1 MTQAIRNFAK
11 SLEGWLSNAMNNI
24 PQRMI
29 QTKVDK
35 IIAALFLQWQ
45 TQWAVLSKR
54 NSILTLMLNFTFSTV
69 SNGRISNLSFVKE
82 LKGRNSLN
90 SLKGI

>member
-35 IIAALFLQWQ
+35 IIAALFLHWQ
-45 TQWAVLSKR
+45 TQWAVLSKS

-69 SNGRISNLSFVKE
+69 SNGRINNLSFVKE
-82 LKGRNSLN
+82 LKGRNSL
-90 SLKGI
+90 GI